1 MRRTTTIIIGAGQA
15 GLAMSHCL
23 SEQNIDNVVLERGQV
38 ANSWR
43 TERWDSLRLL
53 SPNWQSRLPGYS
65 YQGSDPDGFRT
76 LDETVQFFDGYSSQI
91 SAPIETETGVLNV
104 EPFGSDYLVRTTQGD
119 WQCRAV
125 VIATGCMS
133 TPNIPGFASKLTPGI
148 RTLSS
153 KDYRNPSQ
161 IEDGGVLVVGP
172 SASGVQIA
180 QELQLAGRQV
190 TLSVGEHVRL
200 PRTYRGQDIL
210 RLMDDAGIFD
220 HTIHDVDDLNRVRR
234 LPSMQLIGTPARATI
249 GLNSLQDSGVQIVGR
264 SMDASS
270 TEIQFSGS
278 LTNVCQ
284 LADLKMNRLLRT
296 LDEWI
301 DTARPGGDYQEAYQ
315 LPATAVPET
324 PCLSI
329 DLQDQGIKT
338 IIWATGFRPDYSW
351 LNVPVLDGRG
361 RLRHDGGVVNAPGIY
376 AMGLPFMRKRKSNFI
391 DGVADDAS
399 ALSLHLRAFLAGTT
413 AQAA

>member
-23 SEQNIDNVVLERGQV
+23 TEQNIDHVVLERGQV

-53 SPNWQSRLPGYS
+53 SPNWQTRLPGYAD
-65 YQGSDPDGFRT
+65 QGSDPDGFRT
-76 LDETVQFFDGYSSQI
+76 LGETIALFDGYSSQI
-91 SAPIETETGVLNV
+91 SAPVETETAVLSA
-104 EPFGSDYLVRTTQGD
+104 EAFGDGYLVRTTRGD
-119 WQCRAV
+119 WQCRTL

-133 TPNIPGFASKLTPGI
+133 TPNVPAFSRDLSEGY

-153 KDYRNPSQ
+153 KDYRNPAQ

-180 QELQLAGRQV
+180 QELQRAGRDV
-190 TLSVGEHVRL
+190 VLSVGEHVRL
-200 PRTYRGQDIL
+200 PRTYRGVDIL
-210 RLMDDAGIFD
+210 KLMDGAGIFD
-220 HTIHDVDDLNRVRR
+220 HTIHEVDDLGRVRR
-234 LPSMQLIGTPARATI
+234 LPSMQLIGSPTRETI
-249 GLNSLQDSGVQIVGR
+249 SLNSLQDQGVEIVGR
-264 SMDASS
+264 SMGARDHQ
-270 TEIQFSGS
+270 IQLSGS
-278 LTNVCQ
+278 LANVCQ

-296 LDEWI
+296 LDDWLAQTDLVNVAE
-301 DTARPGGDYQEAYQ
+301 DANTPMPTR
-315 LPATAVPET
+315 LPEM
-324 PCLSI
+324 PCLSL
-329 DLQDQGIKT
+329 DLKARGIKT

-351 LNVPVLDGRG
+351 LNVPVVNGRG
-361 RLRHDGGVVNAPGIY
+361 RLRHDGGVVDAPGLY

-391 DGVADDAS
+391 DGVADDAR
-399 ALSLHLRAFLAGTT
+399 ALSTHLTTFLAGAA

>member
-23 SEQNIDNVVLERGQV
+23 AEQSIDHVVLERGQV

-53 SPNWQSRLPGYS
+53 SPNWQSRLPGYK
-65 YQGSDPDGFRT
+65 YQGDNPDGFRT
-76 LDETVQFFDGYSSQI
+76 LNETIQFFDSYSSQI
-91 SAPIETETGVLNV
+91 ATRIQTETGVLSV
-104 EPFGSDYLVRTTQGD
+104 EPFGDEYIIRTTRGD
-119 WQCRAV
+119 WQCRSI

-133 TPNIPGFASKLTPGI
+133 TPNIPAFAKDLSTSV

-153 KDYRNPSQ
+153 KDYRNPEQ

-180 QELQLAGRQV
+180 QELQLAGREV
-190 TLSVGEHVRL
+190 VLSVGEHVRL

-210 RLMDDAGIFD
+210 KLMDQSGIFD

-234 LPSMQLIGTPARATI
+234 LPSMQLIGTPTRDTI
-249 GLNSLQDSGVQIVGR
+249 SLNSLQTLGVEIVGR
-264 SMDASS
+264 SMSARDNQ
-270 TEIQFSGS
+270 IQLSGS
-278 LTNVCQ
+278 LANVCQ

-296 LDEWI
+296 LDEWLEQTGATGV
-301 DTARPGGDYQEAYQ
+301 DADART
-315 LPATAVPET
+315 PAATNVPET
-324 PCLSI
+324 PCLSL
-329 DLQDQGIKT
+329 DLKQRGIRT

-351 LNVPVLDGRG
+351 LNLPVLNGRG
-361 RLRHDGGVVNAPGIY
+361 RLVHDGGVVSAPGVY

-391 DGVADDAS
+391 DGVADDARD
-399 ALSLHLRAFLAGTT
+399 LSSHLNAYLSGAS

>member
-1 MRRTTTIIIGAGQA
+1 MQRTTTIIIGAGQA

-23 SEQNIDNVVLERGQV
+23 TQQNVDHVVLERGQI

-53 SPNWQSRLPGYS
+53 SPNWQSRLPGYE

-91 SAPIETETGVLNV
+91 SAPIKTETGVLDV
-104 EPFGSDYLVRTTQGD
+104 QPFGDGYLVHTSQGD
-119 WQCRAV
+119 WQCRTL

-133 TPNIPGFASKLTPGI
+133 TPNIPKFAQELESGI
-148 RTLSS
+148 RTISS
-153 KDYRNPSQ
+153 KDYRNPAQ

-180 QELQLAGRQV
+180 QELQRAGRDV
-190 TLSVGEHVRL
+190 VLSIGEHVRL
-200 PRTYRGQDIL
+200 PRAYRGLDIL
-210 RLMDDAGIFD
+210 RLMDGAGIFD
-220 HTIHDVDDLNRVRR
+220 HTIHEVDDLNRVRR
-234 LPSMQLIGTPARATI
+234 LPSMQLIGTPSRETI
-249 GLNSLQDSGVQIVGR
+249 SLNRLQADGVDIVGR
-264 SMDASS
+264 SMGARGNS
-270 TEIQFSGS
+270 IQFSGS
-278 LTNVCQ
+278 LANVCQ

-301 DTARPGGDYQEAYQ
+301 ARADPDGVSSDTYQ
-315 LPATAVPET
+315 LPATEIPQT

-329 DLQDQGIKT
+329 DLHDRGIKT
-338 IIWATGFRPDYSW
+338 VIWATGFHPDYSW
-351 LNVPVLDGRG
+351 LNMPLTNGRG
-361 RLRHDGGVVNAPGIY
+361 HLRHQGGVVDAPGIY

-391 DGVADDAS
+391 DGVADDAR
-399 ALSLHLRAFLAGTT
+399 ALSLHLSAYLSGAT

>member
-1 MRRTTTIIIGAGQA
+1 MRSTTTIIIGAGQA

-23 SEQNIDNVVLERGQV
+23 TEQSIDHVVLERGQV

-65 YQGSDPDGFRT
+65 YQGSDPDGFQT
-76 LDETVQFFDGYSSQI
+76 LDETIQMFDGYSSQI
-91 SAPIETETGVLNV
+91 SAPIETEAGVLSV
-104 EPFGSDYLVRTTQGD
+104 EPFGDGYIVRTTRGD
-119 WQCRAV
+119 WQCRTV

-133 TPNIPGFASKLTPGI
+133 TPNIPSFANDLPSGVHSI
-148 RTLSS
+148 SS
-153 KDYRNPSQ
+153 KDYRNPEQ
-161 IEDGGVLVVGP
+161 VEDGGVLVVGP
-172 SASGVQIA
+172 SASGIQIA
-180 QELQLAGRQV
+180 QELQLAGRHV
-190 TLSVGEHVRL
+190 VLSVGEHVRL
-200 PRTYRGQDIL
+200 PRTYRGQDIMK
-210 RLMDDAGIFD
+210 LMDHSGIFD

-234 LPSMQLIGTPARATI
+234 LPSMQLIGTPTRDTI
-249 GLNSLQDSGVQIVGR
+249 SLNTLQAHGVEIVGR
-264 SMDASS
+264 SMGARDN
-270 TEIQFSGS
+270 TVQLSGS

-301 DTARPGGDYQEAYQ
+301 EQTGAAGVDANAFTP
-315 LPATAVPET
+315 PATNVPEA
-324 PCLSI
+324 PCLSLNLE
-329 DLQDQGIKT
+329 DRGIKT

-351 LNVPVLDGRG
+351 LNVPVINGRG
-361 RLRHDGGVVNAPGIY
+361 RLRHDGGVVSAPGLY

-391 DGVADDAS
+391 DGVADDARD
-399 ALSLHLRAFLAGTT
+399 LSLHLNAYLSGAS